1 MEQSL
6 PLENYNYYEKFN
18 ASLKSL
24 KKNAKRKKR
33 QAVLKNLTKILSHYQ
48 IISIIK
54 FHPKLY
60 LKPEEVLSFVSQFED
75 EKPESFTEIK
85 IINLPKFE
93 ADIEDNLFFSSKNIC
108 LYNHISFPLN
118 SNFDLNVDAS
128 LFTKNEFLFYSFD
141 LYASYN
147 VLDLKIK
154 VLSKIFLFKKL
165 SKFS

>member
-1 MEQSL
+1 MEQNTS
-6 PLENYNYYEKFN
+6 LENYNYYEKFN

-33 QAVLKNLTKILSHYQ
+33 QAVLKNLTNILSHYQ

-60 LKPEEVLSFVSQFED
+60 LKPEEVLSLVNQFED
-75 EKPESFTEIK
+75 EKAESFTEMK
-85 IINLPKFE
+85 IINMPKLE
-93 ADIEDNLFFSSKNIC
+93 PDNEDNLFFASNNIN
-108 LYNHISFPLN
+108 LYNHISFPVN

-128 LFTKNEFLFYSFD
+128 LFTKNEFLFYAFD

-147 VLDLKIK
+147 VSDLKIK
-154 VLSKIFLFKKL
+154 VFSRFFFLKT
-165 SKFS
+165 S